1 MKKVGLL
8 MTLASLIAVG
18 GVYATWSYGQ
28 DKAASANDELAVV
41 MTAATVDG
49 RKGKFTVSTTTLK
62 FEVGN
67 KGDYVPEL
75 RANGELVVTF
85 TPNPG
90 ADTAVIE
97 SGIDINWGV
106 EFSGDGEQ
114 NWKYDANFDGT
125 VDEDD
130 KMIFNLNSSLT
141 KVEKTKAQ
149 KDGAG
154 NFVFTIPA
162 AEIVSKF
169 PLNID
174 SGFVLDTKAKYD
186 SFNSYLDDYKIELH
200 ISEATA

>member
-28 DKAASANDELAVV
+28 DKTASASDELAVV

-49 RKGKFTVSTTTLK
+49 KKGKFTVSTTTLK

-75 RANGELVVTF
+75 RANGNLVVTF

-90 ADTAVIE
+90 ADTDVIE

-106 EFSGDGEQ
+106 QFSGDGEQ
-114 NWKYDANFDGT
+114 NWKYDPDFDGT
-125 VDEDD
+125 ADE
-130 KMIFNLNSSLT
+130 MIFNLDSSLT
-141 KVEKTKAQ
+141 KVSKTKATV
-149 KDGAG
+149 DGAG

-162 AEIVSKF
+162 ADIVAKF

-174 SGFVLDTKAKYD
+174 EGFALDTKAKYD

>member
-1 MKKVGLL
+1 

-28 DKAASANDELAVV
+28 ETTASAKDELAVV

-49 RKGKFTVSTTTLK
+49 KKGRFTVSTTTLK

-75 RANGELVVTF
+75 RANGDLVVTF
-85 TPNPG
+85 APNPG
-90 ADTAVIE
+90 ADTSVVE
-97 SGIDINWGV
+97 SGIDINWAV

-114 NWKYDANFDGT
+114 NWKYDSDFSGGADT
-125 VDEDD
+125 L
-130 KMIFNLNSSLT
+130 IFNLDSSLT
-141 KVEKTKAQ
+141 KVEKTKAV
-149 KDGAG
+149 KDEYG

-162 AEIVSKF
+162 EEIVVKF
-169 PLNID
+169 PLNIED
-174 SGFVLDTKAKYD
+174 GFALDTKAKYD